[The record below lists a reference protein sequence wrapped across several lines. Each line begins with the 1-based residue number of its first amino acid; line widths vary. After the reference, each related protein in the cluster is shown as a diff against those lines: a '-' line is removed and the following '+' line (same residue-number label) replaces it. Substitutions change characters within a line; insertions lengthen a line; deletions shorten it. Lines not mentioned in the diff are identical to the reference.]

1 MTQVRIATRKSPLA
15 LWQAQYVAQQL
26 TAHHSD
32 LRVEFVEITTTGD
45 RLLGAPL
52 ASAGGKGLFMKEL
65 ELSLLEGHA
74 DIAVHSMKDVVVS
87 LPDEFE
93 IAAVCRREDPLD
105 AFVSNQFNDLDQLP
119 EGARVGT
126 CSLRRQCQIRNA
138 YPGLKVLNLRGN
150 VNTRLRKLDDGE
162 YEAII
167 LAVSGLKRLNMA
179 DRIRQ
184 RIPPAVSL
192 PAVGQGAIGIE
203 CKKDNTLAIDLT
215 LPLDHGPSRR
225 CVEAE
230 RAMNARLEGGCQ
242 VPIGAFAQ
250 ITGESMNLDGLVGT
264 VDGETVLRTR
274 ADGDADQP
282 TALGDQVADQ
292 LIKLGAREILE
303 EVYRSS

>member
-15 LWQAQYVAQQL
+15 LWQAEYVAQQL
-26 TAHHSD
+26 TTHHSD
-32 LRVEFVEITTTGD
+32 LDVEFVEITTTGD

-65 ELSLLEGHA
+65 ELSLLEGQA

-93 IAAVCRREDPLD
+93 IAAICRRDDPLD
-105 AFVSNQFNDLDQLP
+105 AFVSNQFDDMDQLP
-119 EGARVGT
+119 DGARVGT
-126 CSLRRQCQIRNA
+126 CSLRRQCQIRHA
-138 YPGLKVLNLRGN
+138 YPNLTVLNLRGN

-167 LAVSGLKRLNMA
+167 LAVSGLKRLNMT

-184 RIPPAVSL
+184 RIPPHVSL

-203 CKKDNTLAIDLT
+203 CKKDNVQVIDLMR
-215 LPLDHGPSRR
+215 PLDHLPSRR

-230 RAMNARLEGGCQ
+230 RALNARLEGGCQ
-242 VPIGAFAQ
+242 VPIAAFAQ
-250 ITGESMNLDGLVGT
+250 LNEETMDLEGLVGT
-264 VDGETVLRTR
+264 VNGETVLRSR
-274 ADGDADQP
+274 AEGNADQP
-282 TALGDQVADQ
+282 AALGEQVADE
-292 LIKLGAREILE
+292 LIQLGARKILQ
-303 EVYRSS
+303 EVYQSS